1 MDNKIKETRLNKYLS
16 EIGHCSRRAAD
27 KLIDE
32 GRIQVNGKTVLMG
45 QKVSPSDR
53 IEVDGVLQLS
63 GLNFFEIILQL
74 FEIKSPLL

>member
-32 GRIQVNGKTVLMG
+32 GRIQVNGKTVLM
-45 QKVSPSDR
+45 
-53 IEVDGVLQLS
+53 LS
-63 GLNFFEIILQL
+63 LIHI
-74 FEIKSPLL
+74 